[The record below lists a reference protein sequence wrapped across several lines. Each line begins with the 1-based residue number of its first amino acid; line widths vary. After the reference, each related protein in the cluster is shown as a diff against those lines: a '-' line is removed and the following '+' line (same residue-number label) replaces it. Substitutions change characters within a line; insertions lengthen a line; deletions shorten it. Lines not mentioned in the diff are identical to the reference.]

1 MTLGTHTGVC
11 DNLEGWDGEGE
22 GRKVQE
28 RRTFMADYIDILQKT
43 AKFCKAIILK
53 LKPKK
58 KKRPLL
64 VTWVSSF
71 FSNSVFILKN
81 IQVT

>member
-28 RRTFMADYIDILQKT
+28 RRTFVYLWL
-43 AKFCKAIILK
+43 IILIFCRK
-53 LKPKK
+53 QL
-58 KKRPLL
+58 
-64 VTWVSSF
+64 
-71 FSNSVFILKN
+71 NSVKQLSLN
-81 IQVT
+81 